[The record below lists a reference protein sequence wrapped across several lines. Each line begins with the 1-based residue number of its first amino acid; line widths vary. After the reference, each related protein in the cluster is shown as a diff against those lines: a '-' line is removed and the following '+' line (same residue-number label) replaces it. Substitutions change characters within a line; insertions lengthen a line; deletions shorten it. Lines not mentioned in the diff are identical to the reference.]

1 MIKQRVLIEYPYLFR
16 IGVAEFVSRE
26 QFIFQALVL
35 KKRRDRHE
43 CVSLLSWTPCS
54 LSFQGILG
62 VASEGLAVSSRTLG
76 CWGTLTASARL
87 LFDRRREWGAVG
99 ESAQSEDLRVL
110 SVSQASGR
118 SEIYLRPDLHWT
130 LNVIR
135 GAVKSMTGSQWSGAK
150 VVYSHLRFLL
160 WSYQQFEETEKARG
174 KGKTYQNERKC
185 LCKRRKA
192 HVFPSHLQL
201 SSLMWVSKYKS
212 EFWTILTTF

>member
-1 MIKQRVLIEYPYLFR
+1 MSVWASCPGLPVPSHFRVFLGLHQR
-16 IGVAEFVSRE
+16 
-26 QFIFQALVL
+26 
-35 KKRRDRHE
+35 
-43 CVSLLSWTPCS
+43 
-54 LSFQGILG
+54 
-62 VASEGLAVSSRTLG
+62 GLAVSSRTLG
-76 CWGTLTASARL
+76 CRGALTASARL
-87 LFDRRREWGAVG
+87 LFDRGQEWGAVG

-135 GAVKSMTGSQWSGAK
+135 GAVKSMKGSQWSGAK

-174 KGKTYQNERKC
+174 RGKTYQNERKC
-185 LCKRRKA
+185 LCKRMKV
-192 HVFPSHLQL
+192 HVFPSRWQL
-201 SSLMWVSKYKS
+201 SSPILVVLMWVSKYKS